1 MVDQWYTLR
10 AASPKIWQQ
19 SYIVFKNLY
28 IIETI
33 IIGFRRDFFLAK
45 CHLTLKKSLI
55 TSERFKML

>member
-33 IIGFRRDFFLAK
+33 IIGFRRDFFFSKMSLDF
-45 CHLTLKKSLI
+45 KKV
-55 TSERFKML
+55 TYYFGAF